1 MVFQRAHALAAVAV
15 VCAAGAHAQESSP
28 STLPAISV
36 TSTREEALLSE
47 TPVAVGVIRRD
58 ALAFTRPAHPQQ
70 LLGQIPGVGIAVT
83 NGEGHTTAIRQG
95 FTTSPLY
102 LFLEDGI
109 PARAT
114 GNFNHNALAELN
126 LPSAGGVE
134 VVRGIGSALYGSDAI
149 AGIINVLSRVPAAR
163 RGADLSVEAG
173 MFGWAR
179 LLGGLDS
186 GQVGPNAVRADINL
200 THTDGWRRQTAYDRQ
215 SVNLRWDHEVDS
227 TTFVKTLLG
236 YTDIDQQTG
245 ANSPLPL
252 DLYLNDPTVNLRSPA
267 YRKVQALRLS
277 SAMEKD
283 LGQGRQLSITPY
295 FRDNRMDLLGAFNF
309 NSPRIENT
317 QVQSFGLMTKFRK
330 NFDDS
335 GRTRFIGGI
344 DLDYSPSRRQEDSI
358 SLTSTGSG
366 LSRQYTGYSVG
377 ARIYDYELAFQSVAP
392 YAHLE
397 FSPTEQLRLVF
408 GLRYDYAR
416 FSMTNNLPAGSGSN
430 VFFQPGDTAVDF
442 SRLSPKLG
450 LTLALSPTTHA
461 FASYN
466 QGFRVPS
473 ESQLFRSGGSNAIQA
488 NAALALQPIRADQF
502 ELGVRGAIQNWSYE
516 AVVYRLTKYDD
527 LLGKKEND
535 VLVQT
540 NNGTTQHQGV
550 ELGLGYQIGSTL
562 RADLAASYA
571 THRYLD
577 WAGNTSSATFDYS
590 GKETEASP
598 RLLSNLRLNW
608 QVSEGMLAQLEW
620 MRMGAY
626 FLEPSN
632 LQGKYPGHDL
642 WNLRLA
648 QRIDKDWSWF
658 ARVTNLFDRRYA
670 DSASYVSA
678 SSPANSGALYA
689 PGLPRAVYFGVEKK
703 W

>member
-1 MVFQRAHALAAVAV
+1 MVFQRAHALAAVALA
-15 VCAAGAHAQESSP
+15 CAPWAHAQESLP
-28 STLPAISV
+28 STLPAVSV

-47 TPVAVGVIRRD
+47 TPVAVGVISRD

-149 AGIINVLSRVPAAR
+149 AGIINVLSRVPSAR
-163 RGADLSVEAG
+163 PGADLSVEAG

-186 GQVGPNAVRADINL
+186 GQLGPNAVRADINL

-215 SVNLRWDHEVDS
+215 SLNLRWDHEADS
-227 TTFVKTLLG
+227 TTVVKTLLG
-236 YTDIDQQTG
+236 YTHIDQQTG

-252 DLYLNDPTVNLRSPA
+252 DLYLNDPTLNLRSPA
-267 YRKVQALRLS
+267 YRKVEALRLS

-283 LGQGRQLSITPY
+283 LGQGRQLSLTPY
-295 FRDNRMDLLGAFNF
+295 FRDNRMDLNGAYNF
-309 NSPRIENT
+309 SSPRIENT

-335 GRTRFIGGI
+335 GRTRFISGI

-358 SLTSTGSG
+358 SLTSTGTG
-366 LSRQYTGYSVG
+366 LSRQYTGYTVG
-377 ARIYDYELAFQSVAP
+377 ARIYDYALAFQSVAP
-392 YAHLE
+392 YAHME
-397 FSPTEQLRLVF
+397 ISPTERLRMVF

-416 FSMTNNLPAGSGSN
+416 FSMTNNLAAGLGSHT
-430 VFFQPGDTAVDF
+430 FFQPGDTAVDF

-450 LTLALSPTTHA
+450 LTLALSPTAHA

-473 ESQLFRSGGSNAIQA
+473 ESQLFRSGASNAIQA
-488 NAALALQPIRADQF
+488 DAALALKPIRADQF
-502 ELGVRGAIQNWSYE
+502 ELGVRGAVQNWSYE
-516 AVVYRLTKYDD
+516 AVAYRLTKYDD
-527 LLGKKEND
+527 LLGQKEND

-540 NNGTTQHQGV
+540 NNGATRHQGV
-550 ELGLGYQIGSTL
+550 ELGLGYQIRPAL

-590 GKETEASP
+590 GKEIEASP
-598 RLLSNLRLNW
+598 RLLSNLRLSW
-608 QVSEGMLAQLEW
+608 QPGEGMLAQLEW

-642 WNLRLA
+642 WNVRFA
-648 QRIDKDWSWF
+648 QRLDKDWSWF

-670 DSASYVSA
+670 DSASYVSV
-678 SSPANSGALYA
+678 SSPASSGAMYA
-689 PGLPRAVYFGVEKK
+689 PGLPRAAYVGLEKK